1 MLIYL
6 LIFVFAYT
14 RLINLMGFP
23 PFLDETIYIRWLET
37 IKNTNYWLLSL
48 KEFGWAP
55 LTTWISALINIFVKE
70 NLLSLRLS
78 AGFFGFLSLII
89 AYKLARLFFKQSLI
103 VYFISILIILS
114 PIVLI
119 HDRLGLRGDSA
130 VTFSALLLLYGLFQR
145 LIKKKK
151 NTAFL
156 IGLAIALGL
165 LIKSTAWIFPLIVI
179 LAYLFFKPKLTKSD
193 FLAGLLPTSA
203 ILFYFFT
210 NSLSAFLNK
219 TNVFLVPPDQ
229 SASLFKNNLIQ
240 LFQWSYQYLSWPVL
254 LMIIFGAIITFKKH
268 YKIWLLLTI
277 SIVPVIIFDLFFAKI
292 FFPRYLLFITVY
304 SFFFAGFGISFIWKK
319 LPAYLKPLLLLIVFL
334 PNLLTDVA
342 IIKDIKTAKL
352 PEIER
357 WQYVTGWP
365 SGYNLKELTDYLKSN
380 PPDILITETDDL
392 IKSGIPYLW
401 PEHSMEIIFMNDNL
415 QLTATLP
422 VDKLIFLALNTS
434 EQLPSQFKGELI
446 KKFPRP
452 ENKTSIKLYKIQTI
466 E

>member
-1 MLIYL
+1 MLAVIALVFLFSRLIYL
-6 LIFVFAYT
+6 
-14 RLINLMGFP
+14 MKFP
-23 PFLDETIYIRWLET
+23 LFLDETIYIRWLET
-37 IKNTNYWLLSL
+37 IKNTNYWFLPLR
-48 KEFGWAP
+48 EFGWAP
-55 LTTWISALINIFVKE
+55 LTTWTSAIINIFVKE

-89 AYKLARLFFKQSLI
+89 AYKLAKLLFKQSL
-103 VYFISILIILS
+103 VAFFTSIFIILS

-130 VTFSALLLLYGLFQR
+130 VTFSALLLLYGLAQR
-145 LIKKKK
+145 LIKNKKSA
-151 NTAFL
+151 TYL

-179 LAYLFFKPKLTKSD
+179 LAYLVFKPKLIKSD
-193 FLAGLLPTSA
+193 FLAGLLSTSG

-219 TNVFLVPPDQ
+219 TNVFLISFDQ
-229 SASLFKNNLIQ
+229 SGSLFKNNLIQ

-254 LMIIFGAIITFKKH
+254 IMIIFGVIIAFKKY

-277 SIVPVIIFDLFFAKI
+277 GIVPVIVFDLFFAKI

-304 SFFFAGFGISFIWKK
+304 SFFFASIGIFSIWKK
-319 LPAYLKPLLLLIVFL
+319 LPLYLKPLFLLIVFL
-334 PNLLTDVA
+334 PNFLTDIA

-357 WQYVTGWP
+357 WQYVVGWP
-365 SGYNLKELTDYLKSN
+365 SGYNLQDLTDYLISN
-380 PPDILITETDDL
+380 PPDILITEADDL
-392 IKSGIPYLW
+392 IRSGVPYLW
-401 PEHSMEIIFMNDNL
+401 PEHSIEIVFMNNNL
-415 QLTATLP
+415 QLTETLP
-422 VDKLIFLALNTS
+422 IDKLIFLALNTS
-434 EQLPSQFKGELI
+434 EELPSQFKGELI
-446 KKFPRP
+446 KQFPRP